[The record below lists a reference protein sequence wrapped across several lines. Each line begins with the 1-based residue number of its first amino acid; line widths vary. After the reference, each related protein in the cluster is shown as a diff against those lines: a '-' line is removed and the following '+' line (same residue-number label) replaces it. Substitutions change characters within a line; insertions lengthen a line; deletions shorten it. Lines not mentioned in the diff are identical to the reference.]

1 MYCSDE
7 TLKDHTNASVSRS
20 EKGLIKTT
28 SLQTEQSGKLKP
40 TPQEEPVD
48 IQQDCVLS
56 DDSLI
61 FAKSITEESSVKS
74 KSVISNLEVQQLF
87 SPSEK
92 PHERKTDSCKI
103 SLPDSITI
111 YQSQD
116 MENHET
122 QNLYSNSLLSERT
135 PEKSSLVW
143 SEEKGVEE
151 PPFERASKKT
161 VTKDNKEFT
170 VPTPLTQIADTDIT
184 LTEDQ
189 HLSVEPSQNRS
200 HNPFLDKNQ
209 RETSLR
215 LKANAKGNN
224 DTKSS
229 DSSKK
234 IIIGSHEGVLLSV
247 PTTVTETSDI
257 YLNQSQS
264 VPDQTQTQQSL
275 KFSTNVSTIAAE
287 STKKP
292 MTCVEE
298 SDFSISTAYNERTSL
313 PKSTN
318 VPVLTECINP
328 DLAKAKLEAKV
339 EDTTKCSNES
349 FMKLITLKKKD
360 ELENVS
366 TKKSIAKT
374 PSFDDNKYDSHE
386 DSLEAQQNEELLSNI
401 LPFEFTSERV
411 TKAVVKDVDVQQ
423 KSISSTKPN
432 KGITGTSQITFPS
445 SIVCTQDQDTLLTKE
460 QDQTLPIVCQ
470 ETPSIDINIQK
481 QSYRST
487 ENIAVETPE
496 DASSPN
502 IIAPSDV
509 PGMLL
514 AQDQTQM
521 VAKQNQCQQHDVL
534 VSDVKGK
541 KKTLFAH
548 TIKSSTF
555 SAESIAIKSVLNKTV
570 QPIKSICAT
579 YKKLAPLPTS
589 PDALVEK
596 ENTKYQMIE
605 PQVEAG
611 GMDSTKIIS
620 KTSGLKPYTL
630 NKSGEFRSASLD
642 DNVMKTSLQMQAI
655 IVEKN
660 ILHKYPLD
668 YQNLLSNV
676 TPFELTPERTSLT
689 SVELHQQSIVSDK
702 PNVSLSH
709 SSESHTDVTNIL
721 LARGQSQSLE
731 AQQDEKSPSNVINF
745 QTPLE
750 KSVKWPPSVVSSSDL
765 NLPLT
770 DTSMSSETIAPDTHE
785 DITLSNT
792 SALTHVPDIP
802 LAREQTNLITEE
814 EQNKNKQHGCLIS
827 DVNVDQVLEPSTPLE
842 NSSKNDISSHGKS
855 SSLDPGM
862 ISKNKGVYLSRNI
875 NQEQAQTPGLVFSTS
890 SIYRQTLLAKGADVP
905 VQREGTTPSSVEE
918 AQVLEQ
924 ILLERSGV
932 VLESSE
938 LTKKPSLQTQ
948 WFDYHKHT
956 DCDYPLNNE
965 RDQQL
970 PNNTPVPKLTDKI
983 SSGTWSESVVVG
995 VDAQQKSASSGKP
1008 SENNEGSFEIT
1019 SSDLTVHTT
1028 CTGITLTKSDLSDA
1042 EFQKPSMSSQKQSES
1057 NIDTMPPTAVTDST
1071 RAQAHIPLEDKQL
1084 HVPSTD
1090 TFVFKTMHDG
1100 SLIMGSKSDEIQQ
1113 TSALFKR
1120 SSSDSTLTQN
1130 QKENIQFA
1138 VLHQDSQTTYPYPSV
1153 TLYPGTSPD
1162 YPEISDTSSMPLHS
1176 THTVLCMVESPTM
1189 LLTSSSGEEE
1199 ETAVEESFLSQ
1210 SQCVTQN
1217 LNSLNVETHEV
1228 ARFVCYI
1235 NPQTLS
1241 SAVWYHNHKKL
1252 AATERIKF
1260 KQIGNILLL
1269 LIYDIHPEDKGIY
1282 SCVVKYKDGKTQTT
1296 SAELNIEGGYT
1307 SCNHLIPNHQI
1318 TCCVSLP

>member
-28 SLQTEQSGKLKP
+28 SLQTERSGKLKP

-87 SPSEK
+87 GPSEK

-103 SLPDSITI
+103 SLPDSIPV

-122 QNLYSNSLLSERT
+122 QNLYSNSLLSET
-135 PEKSSLVW
+135 KPEKSSLVW

-161 VTKDNKEFT
+161 ITKDNKEFT
-170 VPTPLTQIADTDIT
+170 VPTPPTQIAVTDKT

-189 HLSVEPSQNRS
+189 HL
-200 HNPFLDKNQ
+200 
-209 RETSLR
+209 
-215 LKANAKGNN
+215 KANAKDNN

-229 DSSKK
+229 DSRKS
-234 IIIGSHEGVLLSV
+234 IIIGGHEGVLLSV
-247 PTTVTETSDI
+247 PTTVTKTSDI

-264 VPDQTQTQQSL
+264 VHDQPETQQSL
-275 KFSTNVSTIAAE
+275 KFSTHLSTIAAE

-292 MTCVEE
+292 KTCVEE
-298 SDFSISTAYNERTSL
+298 PDFSISTAYNERISL

-318 VPVLTECINP
+318 VPVLTEYIKP

-339 EDTTKCSNES
+339 EDTTKCSKES
-349 FMKLITLKKKD
+349 FMKLITLEKKD
-360 ELENVS
+360 ELCNETLENVS
-366 TKKSIAKT
+366 TKKSIGKT
-374 PSFDDNKYDSHE
+374 QSFDDNKYDSHE
-386 DSLEAQQNEELLSNI
+386 DSLEARQNEDLPSNI

-411 TKAVVKDVDVQQ
+411 TKAIVRGVDVQQ
-423 KSISSTKPN
+423 KAISSTKPN
-432 KGITGTSQITFPS
+432 KEITATSQMTFPS

-460 QDQTLPIVCQ
+460 QNQTLPTVCQ
-470 ETPSIDINIQK
+470 KTPSIDINIQK

-502 IIAPSDV
+502 NIAPSDV

-541 KKTLFAH
+541 KNSLFAH
-548 TIKSSTF
+548 NTIKSSTF
-555 SAESIAIKSVLNKTV
+555 SAESIAIKSVLDKTVQSIKSV
-570 QPIKSICAT
+570 QPIKSICTT

-605 PQVEAG
+605 AQVEAG
-611 GMDSTKIIS
+611 GIGSTKMMS
-620 KTSGLKPYTL
+620 KTSVLKPYTL
-630 NKSGEFRSASLD
+630 NKSGKFRYESSD

-655 IVEKN
+655 SVDKN

-668 YQNLLSNV
+668 YQNLPSNA

-702 PNVSLSH
+702 PNVRPTH
-709 SSESHTDVTNIL
+709 SFESHTDVTSIL

-731 AQQDEKSPSNVINF
+731 AQQDEKSPCNVINF

-765 NLPLT
+765 KLPLT
-770 DTSMSSETIAPDTHE
+770 DTSMSSEKIAPDTHE
-785 DITLSNT
+785 DITYT
-792 SALTHVPDIP
+792 TALTHVPDIP

-814 EQNKNKQHGCLIS
+814 KQNKNKQHGCLIS
-827 DVNVDQVLEPSTPLE
+827 DVNVDHVLEPSTPLE
-842 NSSKNDISSHGKS
+842 NSSKNIISSHEKN
-855 SSLDPGM
+855 SSLGPSM
-862 ISKNKGVYLSRNI
+862 ITKNKCGYLSGNI
-875 NQEQAQTPGLVFSTS
+875 NQEQAQTPDLIFSTS
-890 SIYRQTLLAKGADVP
+890 SIYREALLAKSADVP
-905 VQREGTTPSSVEE
+905 VQREGTSPSSVEE
-918 AQVLEQ
+918 AQVHAEDVYDSSLEQ
-924 ILLERSGV
+924 IERSGV

-956 DCDYPLNNE
+956 DCDYPLNDE
-965 RDQQL
+965 QDQQL
-970 PNNTPVPKLTDKI
+970 PNNIPVPKLTDKI

-995 VDAQQKSASSGKP
+995 VDVQQKSASSGKP
-1008 SENNEGSFEIT
+1008 SENNEGFFEIT

-1028 CTGITLTKSDLSDA
+1028 CTGITLTKSVVSDA

-1057 NIDTMPPTAVTDST
+1057 NIDTMPPTAVTDLT

-1084 HVPSTD
+1084 HAPSTD

-1100 SLIMGSKSDEIQQ
+1100 SLTMGSKSDEIQQ

-1120 SSSDSTLTQN
+1120 SSSDSTITQN

-1138 VLHQDSQTTYPYPSV
+1138 VLHQDSQTMYPYPSA
-1153 TLYPGTSPD
+1153 TLYPGTSPN

-1176 THTVLCMVESPTM
+1176 THTALCIVESPTM
-1189 LLTSSSGEEE
+1189 LLTSSSAEEE
-1199 ETAVEESFLSQ
+1199 ETAVEESLLSQ

-1235 NPQTLS
+1235 NPEALS
-1241 SAVWYHNHKKL
+1241 SAAWYHNHKKL
-1252 AATERIKF
+1252 ATTERIKF
-1260 KQIGNILLL
+1260 QQIGNILLL

-1307 SCNHLIPNHQI
+1307 IM
-1318 TCCVSLP
+1318 